1 MRPSHCQLLTLLLL
15 VLTTPASAQ
24 FVATRP
30 RHEAMTL
37 DLDSAAT
44 KRLASIEDFLVE
56 KQWDSVATLLR
67 QTQAEKADKLIAIA
81 PGWYVSVARFC
92 QCQAALLPTPALVA
106 YRRQMDAT
114 AKKWFDDAER
124 LSVSDPI
131 GQRAAWLRIVRQAF
145 ASSSADEALA
155 RLAEQSF
162 EQADYA
168 TARTYWEMLLPASGS
183 LRSVAG
189 FGLLRHP
196 DSSADAAQI
205 RARLILCS
213 LFEGDVVRAN
223 QELEVFRKLHGNST
237 GLLAGRDGLLSDSLA
252 LMVRDFRVNRLPT
265 AERSLDRPRW
275 SVELPHNSAN
285 GAGEIIP
292 VVAGDTLFASNGET
306 VFAWDAASGRPKWSE
321 AAGPSP
327 DPQAAVIHSL
337 ADAISPKLPS
347 DGRSRHFLTV
357 REGRLYVRLGTPIT
371 GKAKQEVNAHSELV
385 GLDIGVGEGK
395 LVWKVA
401 AEDID
406 PQDPLSAASPWCFE
420 GSPIV
425 DSHRVFVVLRRSL
438 PQEQINVACFDAD
451 SARLLWN
458 RKIGVTVAATEEAVN
473 SISHLQLTLAEDSVF
488 LSTDAG
494 AVTALDTHDGAIRWV
509 RTYVSETVLPA
520 RGEQRE
526 GHTPPVYH
534 DGVLY
539 VAPLDTSLLLAI
551 HAESGLLLWQREW
564 PDPIQY
570 VLGVVGDKVIVQGR
584 SLWGVALATGDPAWP
599 HRRIGF
605 DDAEAWSFGRGT
617 MIGNEV
623 WWPNREE
630 LVVVDAESGRIA
642 RRHLLRESLGLSGG
656 NLTAGG
662 TWLVVSRGG
671 QLTIYRAN
679 HSLTSV
685 PQRLWPN

>member
-1 MRPSHCQLLTLLLL
+1 MRPSHCQLLTLLLF

-24 FVATRP
+24 LVATRA

-106 YRRQMDAT
+106 YRRQMDAS
-114 AKKWFDDAER
+114 AMKWLDDAQR
-124 LSVSDPI
+124 LSVSDPV
-131 GQRAAWLRIVRQAF
+131 GQRTAWLRIVRQAV
-145 ASSSADEALA
+145 ASSSADEALT

-168 TARTYWEMLLPASGS
+168 AARTYWEMLLPASGS
-183 LRSVAG
+183 LRSAAG
-189 FGLLRHP
+189 LGLLRHP

-213 LFEGDVVRAN
+213 LFEGDTARAN
-223 QELEVFRKLHGNST
+223 QELDAFRKLHGNST
-237 GLLAGRDGLLSDSLA
+237 GLLVGRDGLLFDSLA
-252 LMVRDFRVNRLPT
+252 SMVRDFRVGRLP
-265 AERSLDRPRW
+265 ASVPSLDRQRW
-275 SVELPHNSAN
+275 SVELPHNSSN
-285 GAGEIIP
+285 DTGEVIP
-292 VVAGDTLFASNGET
+292 VIVGDTLFASNGET
-306 VFAWDAASGRPKWSE
+306 VFAWDATSGRPKWSD

-327 DPQAAVIHSL
+327 DPQAAAIHSL
-337 ADAISPKLPS
+337 ADMVSPKLSS
-347 DGRSRHFLTV
+347 DGQSWHSLTV
-357 REGRLYVRLGTPIT
+357 REERLYARLGTPIT

-385 GLDIGVGEGK
+385 GLEIGVGEGK
-395 LVWKVA
+395 LVWRVA

-406 PQDPLSAASPWCFE
+406 SQDPLSAVSPWCFE
-420 GSPIV
+420 GSPIA
-425 DSHRVFVVLRRSL
+425 DSHRVYVVLRRSL

-458 RKIGVTVAATEEAVN
+458 HKVGVTVASTEEAVN
-473 SISHLQLTLAEDSVF
+473 SISHLQLALAEDSVF

-494 AVTALDTHDGAIRWV
+494 AIAALDAHDGAIRWV

-520 RGEQRE
+520 RGEQRD

-539 VAPLDTSLLLAI
+539 VAPLDTSLLMAI

-564 PDPIQY
+564 LDPIQH
-570 VLGVVGDKVIVQGR
+570 VLGVAGNTLIVQGR
-584 SLWGVALATGDPAWP
+584 SLWGVTLATGDPAWP
-599 HRRIGF
+599 NRRVGH
-605 DDAEAWSFGRGT
+605 DDPEGSSFGRGT
-617 MIGNEV
+617 LIGDEI
-623 WWPNREE
+623 WWPNRNE
-630 LVVVDAESGRIA
+630 LIVVSAGSGQVTRRIA
-642 RRHLLRESLGLSGG
+642 VRESQGLAAGH
-656 NLTAGG
+656 LTAFGAS
-662 TWLVVSRGG
+662 LVMSRSA
-671 QLTIYRAN
+671 QLTVLGSDR
-679 HSLTSV
+679 
-685 PQRLWPN
+685 